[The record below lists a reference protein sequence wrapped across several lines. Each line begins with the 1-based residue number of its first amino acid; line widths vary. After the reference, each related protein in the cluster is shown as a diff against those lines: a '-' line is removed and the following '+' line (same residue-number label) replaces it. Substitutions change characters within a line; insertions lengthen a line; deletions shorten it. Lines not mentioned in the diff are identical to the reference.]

1 MTLILIPEDLNKF
14 ISKYELNI
22 YSYLND
28 NQSDEIDQLK
38 NNIYL
43 EIESEY
49 NLIDKTDNLN
59 LSKKIYIQE
68 FISNQ
73 FLNLINHYKE
83 LIKYK
88 DNILSILTNLKKLK
102 LPEQRSPEWY
112 NIRDKILTASSLA
125 DAIGEGHFSTREELL
140 IQKCGGPRGKIPF
153 SIVEWGVMY
162 EPVATKF
169 YEIMNNLKIVEFGLV
184 PHPTFKIFGASPD
197 GICDIDSPKEYIGRM
212 LEIKCPPKRK
222 FTKEVPKHYWIQMQG
237 QLETCNLEE
246 CDFLQVKIS
255 EYFSESDFKNDIYHD
270 NNIIKEG
277 YSSLNLPKGLVLAF
291 ITNKSDENPDIK
303 YEYSEFN
310 QSYNDLIKWSDKII
324 KSYNDKNISY
334 DELKKH
340 WWKIDRYECTLVTR
354 DRKWWLETQPKIID
368 FWEDVEHYRKEGIQ
382 SLVDKKEKKKIKK
395 IKINENKPKQNKNI
409 FEINK
414 EIVDKIQNNYLLD
427 DSESD

>member
-1 MTLILIPEDLNKF
+1 M
-14 ISKYELNI
+14 
-22 YSYLND
+22 YSYF
-28 NQSDEIDQLK
+28 IDTPTIW
-38 NNIYL
+38 NNPYWRYF
-43 EIESEY
+43 SY
-49 NLIDKTDNLN
+49 RYDT
-59 LSKKIYIQE
+59 
-68 FISNQ
+68 
-73 FLNLINHYKE
+73 E
-83 LIKYK
+83 L
-88 DNILSILTNLKKLK
+88 
-102 LPEQRSPEWY
+102 P
-112 NIRDKILTASSLA
+112 
-125 DAIGEGHFSTREELL
+125 
-140 IQKCGGPRGKIPF
+140 
-153 SIVEWGVMY
+153 
-162 EPVATKF
+162 TKF

-368 FWEDVEHYRKEGIQ
+368 FWEDVEYYRKEGIQ

-414 EIVDKIQNNYLLD
+414 EIVDKIKNNYLLD
-427 DSESD
+427 DSESDK